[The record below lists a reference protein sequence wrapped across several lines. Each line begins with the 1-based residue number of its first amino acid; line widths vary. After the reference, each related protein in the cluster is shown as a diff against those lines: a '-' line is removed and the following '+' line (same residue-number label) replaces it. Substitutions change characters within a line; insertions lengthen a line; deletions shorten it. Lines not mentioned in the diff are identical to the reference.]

1 LRRGFAGDSD
11 AIVTIREA
19 AQLVGRT
26 PATIRRYIRAGRL
39 PARKDPGKFGEEY
52 QIDRADLLALGLT
65 AVADPPVT
73 AIVPATQPA
82 AIAAPLPS
90 NGEPLVPASVFNELL
105 MKHEQM
111 LVQYGMIRA
120 GGQKLLEY
128 KAAVEE
134 KVQENQRLRDRY
146 EALRARAGKEI
157 QFLRKHLRQAEIEV
171 EDRNIEIVLLQEKI
185 KRLEQVATDATRI
198 EGVDRALAEIREK
211 EESIARIENLSPASP
226 ALPADGAWVDPYE
239 RGRGNEDH

>member
-1 LRRGFAGDSD
+1 MPFM
-11 AIVTIREA
+11 TIREA
-19 AQLVGRT
+19 AHLVGRT

-52 QIDRADLLALGLT
+52 HIGREDLLALGLT
-65 AVADPPVT
+65 ASPAEPSTTAMVPV
-73 AIVPATQPA
+73 
-82 AIAAPLPS
+82 AAPVPLMNPISS

-128 KAAVEE
+128 KASAEE
-134 KVQENQRLRDRY
+134 KAQEIQRIRGRFED
-146 EALRARAGKEI
+146 LRARAGKEI
-157 QFLRKHLRQAEIEV
+157 RFLRKHLRQAEIEV

-185 KRLEQVATDATRI
+185 KRLEKVASDATRI
-198 EGVDRALAEIREK
+198 GGVDRALAEIREK
-211 EESIARIENLSPASP
+211 EESIARIESAAPASP
-226 ALPADGAWVDPYE
+226 SLPADGAWVDPYE

>member
-1 LRRGFAGDSD
+1 MPF
-11 AIVTIREA
+11 VTIREA
-19 AQLVGRT
+19 AHLVGRT
-26 PATIRRYIRAGRL
+26 SATIRRYIRAGRL

-52 QIDRADLLALGLT
+52 HISREDLLALGLT
-65 AVADPPVT
+65 ASPAGPSTTAMVPV
-73 AIVPATQPA
+73 
-82 AIAAPLPS
+82 AAPAPLMNPMS
-90 NGEPLVPASVFNELL
+90 LHGEPLVPASVFNELL

-134 KVQENQRLRDRY
+134 KAQEIQRIRGRFED
-146 EALRARAGKEI
+146 LRARAGKEI
-157 QFLRKHLRQAEIEV
+157 RFLRKHLRQAEIEV

-185 KRLEQVATDATRI
+185 KRLEKVASDATRI

-211 EESIARIENLSPASP
+211 EESIARIESAASTSA
-226 ALPADGAWVDPYE
+226 ALPADGAWLDPYE